1 MTKSVFITGTGTD
14 IGKTYTSAL
23 IMKKL
28 LQEKYNA
35 CYFKPVLSGAEN
47 IDGNLYAGDIEY
59 VKKISGHNA
68 DTSLLGSY
76 IFEDACSPHLASQKA
91 NTPILL
97 DKIINDYNKLKEKYS
112 YILSEGAGG
121 IICPFSNDDNPI
133 YTKDIIKTLNTNAVL
148 VSTTNLGSINNA
160 MLSIYYM
167 QNHNINV
174 QGIIFNGYTKSMIDD
189 DNIDFILKHT
199 NIPLLSVISHG
210 ESNIDIDIDK
220 LFGE

>member
-1 MTKSVFITGTGTD
+1 MNKSVFITGIGTD

-23 IMKKL
+23 IMKKM

-47 IDGNLYAGDIEY
+47 LNGKLYAGDIEY
-59 VKKISGHNA
+59 VKKISGLNEN
-68 DTSLLGSY
+68 TSLLSSY
-76 IFEDACSPHLASQKA
+76 IFEDACSPHLAAQRV

-112 YILSEGAGG
+112 YILTEGAGG
-121 IICPFSNDDNPI
+121 IICPFSNDDNPV
-133 YTKDIIKTLNTNAVL
+133 YTKDIIKALNMNTVL

-167 QNHNINV
+167 QNHNINI

-189 DNIDFILKHT
+189 DNIDFILKNT
-199 NIPLLSVISHG
+199 NIPLLSVVSQG